1 MNYDKS
7 EIQRI
12 TNEAGGNISS
22 TKRLLIQGIRH
33 ILEHET
39 SEDHTFIELDSPV
52 GDYDQITRI
61 YRDGGVRIKASI
73 SESIDDD
80 QSIDDLN
87 VSQLFDLLIALD
99 ENGTNEEEVA

>member
-1 MNYDKS
+1 MKYNKKK
-7 EIQRI
+7 IQRI
-12 TNEAGGNISS
+12 TFEAGAAISNG
-22 TKRLLIQGIRH
+22 KQILLEGIRH
-33 ILEHET
+33 ILEYET